1 MAVGP
6 VMRDGGEAGIG
17 PYATL
22 VVMGAGRASGCSPT
36 LTGAPAAVRPEGA
49 ADASDALVTLTRIG
63 RSIGAAAAGT
73 LFVNRLDASGAH
85 GSADA
90 LWVCALA
97 LLMAAIEVRRRV
109 SYDVG
114 GRSILRRADPLAGP
128 WQNRT
133 AGGGD
138 GPNGR
143 ERAMPASRH
152 EVADLPLVPEVSRVS
167 EALEASEFPEGGV
180 G

>member
-1 MAVGP
+1 MAVGL
-6 VMRDGGEAGIG
+6 VMRDGGEAGIK
-17 PYATL
+17 PYAAL
-22 VVMGAGRASGCSPT
+22 VVMGAGRALGCTPT

-49 ADASDALVTLTRIG
+49 ADASDALMTVTRLG
-63 RSIGAAAAGT
+63 RVIGAAAFGT
-73 LFVNRLDASGAH
+73 LLLNRLDASGAH
-85 GSADA
+85 ESADA

-97 LLMAAIEVRRRV
+97 LLVAAIEVRRQV

>member
-1 MAVGP
+1 
-6 VMRDGGEAGIG
+6 MRDGGEAGIK
-17 PYATL
+17 PYAAL
-22 VVMGAGRASGCSPT
+22 VVMGAGRALGCTPT
-36 LTGAPAAVRPEGA
+36 LTGALTAVRPEGA
-49 ADASDALVTLTRIG
+49 ADASDALMTVTRLG
-63 RSIGAAAAGT
+63 RLIGAAAFGT
-73 LFVNRLDASGAH
+73 LLLNRLDASGAH

-97 LLMAAIEVRRRV
+97 LLVAAIEVRRQV
-109 SYDVG
+109 SCDVG

>member
-1 MAVGP
+1 MV
-6 VMRDGGEAGIG
+6 I
-17 PYATL
+17 
-22 VVMGAGRASGCSPT
+22 MGAGPARGCSPT
-36 LTGAPAAVRPEGA
+36 RTGESAAVRPEDAG
-49 ADASDALVTLTRIG
+49 DASAVLVTVTRCG
-63 RSIGAAAAGT
+63 RSIGVAAFGT
-73 LFVNRLDASGAH
+73 LFLNRLDMSGAH
-85 GSADA
+85 GFADA
-90 LWVCALA
+90 LQVCAFA
-97 LLMAAIEVRRRV
+97 LLVAAIAARRQV
-109 SYDVG
+109 SYEVG

-152 EVADLPLVPEVSRVS
+152 EVADLPLVPEVSRAS

>member
-1 MAVGP
+1 M
-6 VMRDGGEAGIG
+6 
-17 PYATL
+17 
-22 VVMGAGRASGCSPT
+22 VVVGAGPARGCSSIR
-36 LTGAPAAVRPEGA
+36 TGEPAAVRPEDAGGA
-49 ADASDALVTLTRIG
+49 SAVLVTVTRCV
-63 RSIGAAAAGT
+63 RSIGVAAFGT
-73 LFVNRLDASGAH
+73 LFLNRLDTSGAH

-90 LWVCALA
+90 LQVCACA
-97 LLMAAIEVRRRV
+97 LLVAAIAVRRQV
-109 SYDVG
+109 SYEVG

>member
-1 MAVGP
+1 M
-6 VMRDGGEAGIG
+6 
-17 PYATL
+17 
-22 VVMGAGRASGCSPT
+22 
-36 LTGAPAAVRPEGA
+36 
-49 ADASDALVTLTRIG
+49 
-63 RSIGAAAAGT
+63 
-73 LFVNRLDASGAH
+73 
-85 GSADA
+85 
-90 LWVCALA
+90 CAFA
-97 LLMAAIEVRRRV
+97 LLVAAIAVHRQV
-109 SYDVG
+109 SYEVG
-114 GRSILRRADPLAGP
+114 GRSILRRADPLAVP

>member
-1 MAVGP
+1 
-6 VMRDGGEAGIG
+6 
-17 PYATL
+17 
-22 VVMGAGRASGCSPT
+22 MGAGPVRGCGPT
-36 LTGAPAAVRPEGA
+36 RTGEPAAVRPEGA
-49 ADASDALVTLTRIG
+49 GDASAVLVSVTRCG
-63 RSIGAAAAGT
+63 RSIGGAAFGT
-73 LFVNRLDASGAH
+73 LFLNRLDVSGAH
-85 GSADA
+85 GFADA
-90 LWVCALA
+90 LQACAFA
-97 LLMAAIEVRRRV
+97 LLVAAIAVRRQV
-109 SYDVG
+109 LYEVG